1 MQPFCYCL
9 LYEVCCMFLT
19 NRCKFLV
26 NTPNL
31 AFVKHLVSYKETII
45 KKSASMPKAAF
56 YTLGCKLNYAET
68 STIGKQFLKHGYA
81 IVEYSDKADVYVINT
96 CSVTENADRECRRIV
111 RRALRNNPDAFV
123 IVTGC
128 YAQLRPDEIARI
140 KGVDAVMGSNE
151 KFDLFAY
158 IEDFNKKKTV
168 GIHVLPTEELNSYH
182 TSFSS
187 DEDNRTRAFFKIQ
200 DGCDYKCTY
209 CTIPLARGKSR
220 SSQPEEV
227 LNEFKELLNSGYKEI
242 ILTGVNVG
250 DYNFN
255 QNNEKLENSDIDLYQ
270 LLKMML
276 KVEGDYRIRI
286 SSIEPNLLTD
296 DIIDLTANNEKLC
309 NHFHIPL
316 QSGSKDVLRLM
327 QRRYRVEDYRDLV
340 LKASGRIMDLGIGVD
355 VIVGFPGETEA
366 NFIETYNFL
375 KELPISYLHVFTYSE
390 RPDTKAIL
398 MPGQVNHDE
407 RKRRNN
413 MLRILSEK
421 KRNEFYQKMM
431 GKDLSVLFEY
441 QNHKGVMKGF
451 SSNYVRVKHSFN
463 PELINKFVK
472 VKIMEVDENIC
483 TAENSSIKELII
495 S

>member
-1 MQPFCYCL
+1 
-9 LYEVCCMFLT
+9 
-19 NRCKFLV
+19 
-26 NTPNL
+26 
-31 AFVKHLVSYKETII
+31 
-45 KKSASMPKAAF
+45 MPKAAL
-56 YTLGCKLNYAET
+56 YTLGCKLNFAET
-68 STIGKQFLKHGYA
+68 STIGKQFLKHGYS
-81 IVEYSDKADVYVINT
+81 IVEYSDKADVFVINT
-96 CSVTENADRECRRIV
+96 CTVTENADRECRQIV
-111 RRALRNNPDAFV
+111 RRALRNNPEAFV

-128 YAQLRPDEIARI
+128 YAQLRPDEIALI
-140 KGVDAVMGSNE
+140 DGVDAVMGSNE
-151 KFDLFAY
+151 KFDLFSY
-158 IEDFNKKKTV
+158 IENFNKNKSTS
-168 GIHVLPTEELNSYH
+168 IHVMPTEELNSYH

-187 DEDNRTRAFFKIQ
+187 DLDNRTRAFFKIQ

-227 LNEFKELLNSGYKEI
+227 LSEFKELLNSGYKEI

-250 DYNFN
+250 DYNYKSTEEKV
-255 QNNEKLENSDIDLYQ
+255 QNSESTNLFR

-276 KVEGDYRIRI
+276 SIEGDYRIRI

-296 DIIDLTANNEKLC
+296 AIIDLTANNDKLC

-316 QSGSKDVLRLM
+316 QSGSKDVLKLM
-327 QRRYRVEDYRDLV
+327 QRRYRVEDYRDLI
-340 LKASGRIMDLGIGVD
+340 LKASGRIKDLGIGVD

-375 KELPISYLHVFTYSE
+375 KELPVSYLHVFTYSE

-398 MPGQVNHDE
+398 MSGQVDREE
-407 RKRRNN
+407 RKHRSN

-421 KRNEFYQKMM
+421 KRYEFYQKMR
-431 GKDLSVLFEY
+431 GKDLSVLFEH
-441 QNHKGVMKGF
+441 QDHKGVMKGF

-472 VKIMEVDENIC
+472 VKITEVDENIC
-483 TAENSSIKELII
+483 TAEKSSIKELII